1 MSFSSNGTPFV
12 AMWRVKLWVQV
23 PSDACVTLERERER
37 GRGVKFIIS
46 NLNNNVNMQC
56 KLQKM
61 FFLSYHKPEIPESKV
76 LSSHST
82 MYYAT

>member
-1 MSFSSNGTPFV
+1 VEGEVVGSSPIRCMCNFGE
-12 AMWRVKLWVQV
+12 RG
-23 PSDACVTLERERER
+23 RERER
-37 GRGVKFIIS
+37 DRGVKFIIS

-76 LSSHST
+76 LLSHSK
-82 MYYAT
+82 MSYAT